1 MQARNNIIAIDKL
14 PELIYYVSIYS
25 GRVRRVNLSK
35 ENVKKICG
43 IILFTVVIFIAVQNY
58 EKVFTA
64 IGFVWGIMSP
74 FILGAVIA
82 FILNIP
88 MRSIEKRLFKNA
100 VKEIK
105 NEDGTVTRVRKKYVR
120 PASLVITLMLVALI
134 IAAVVL
140 IVVPQIGATTKELI
154 KTAEAFFPKA
164 QQWAEELFR
173 GNQNIYA
180 WIENLKFDIDKII
193 TEIINFLKN
202 GVGDAVT
209 VTFTAAKAVVSG
221 ITSFV
226 IGLIFACYILAKKE
240 TLSRQ
245 VNMLMRAALPEKAVG
260 KITHI
265 AKLSNSTFSSFI
277 AGQCIEALIL
287 GTMFFITLSI
297 MRMPYPLLISV
308 LIAFTA
314 LIPVFG
320 AFIGCIVGAF
330 LIVMVSPVKALI
342 FVITFLVLQQIE
354 GNFIYPKVVGSSVG
368 LPSLW
373 VLAAVTIGSSLMG
386 VAGMLFFIPLTS
398 VIYTLLKEWTYKRLA
413 EKKPAADI
421 TENNE

>member
-1 MQARNNIIAIDKL
+1 M
-14 PELIYYVSIYS
+14 
-25 GRVRRVNLSK
+25 NLSK

-43 IILFTVVIFIAVQNY
+43 IVLFTVVIFIAVQNY
-58 EKVFTA
+58 EKVFA
-64 IGFVWGIMSP
+64 ALGFVWGIIFP

-82 FILNIP
+82 FIINIP

-100 VKEIK
+100 FKEIK
-105 NEDGTVTRVRKKYVR
+105 NEDGSVTRVRKKYVR
-120 PASLVITLMLVALI
+120 PVSLAITLMLVAVI
-134 IAAVVL
+134 IAAAVL
-140 IVVPQIGATTKELI
+140 IIVPQIGATTKELI
-154 KTAEAFFPKA
+154 KTAETFFPKA
-164 QQWAEELFR
+164 QQWAEGVFR
-173 GNQNIYA
+173 GNRNIYA
-180 WIENLKFDIDKII
+180 WIENLDIDKVI
-193 TEIINFLKN
+193 TEIIGFLKN

-226 IGLIFACYILAKKE
+226 IGLIFACYLLAKKE

-245 VNMLMRAALPEKAVG
+245 VNMLMRAAFSEKTVD
-260 KITHI
+260 KITRV

-297 MRMPYPLLISV
+297 IRMPYPLLISV

-320 AFIGCIVGAF
+320 AFIGCVVGAF

-342 FVITFLVLQQIE
+342 FVIAFLALQQIE
-354 GNFIYPKVVGSSVG
+354 GNFIYPRVVGSSVG

-398 VIYTLLKEWTYKRLA
+398 VIYTLLREWTYKRLA
-413 EKKPAADI
+413 EKKSAADSAAGG
-421 TENNE
+421 E